1 VLLLVNEDVEL
12 SPAEQRF
19 AEWIQWSPA
28 QRGVALLNVDVPA
41 KGRPRQLDAVI
52 WTQQRCIVIE
62 VKGFRTRQDGTL
74 VVPPNGPWLMSD
86 GQVADIYGNGYDH
99 NPIKQVRTNTLA
111 MKNWAS
117 QVTHRGCFV
126 YGLVLVM
133 LLPGQDVPALDTH
146 AHPRENR
153 HHHRGLRRLP
163 VLPAPPQRTQSAV
176 DRRPGRHPDPTPR
189 TGTPLRRQPRRDRR
203 STRRTEPQPRLSSIG
218 SRALGGTGPSG
229 PCRPSPPA
237 APTSTRKARRVST
250 GRTTRSANRSMQTLI
265 HLISRDFESS
275 TRVFPLSNQPLT
287 APHH

>member
-1 VLLLVNEDVEL
+1 MLLLVNEDVEL

-28 QRGVALLNVDVPA
+28 RPGVALLNVDVPA
-41 KGRPRQLDAVI
+41 KGRTRQLDAVI

-86 GQVADIYGNGYDH
+86 GRVADIYGNGSDH

-117 QVTHRGCFV
+117 QVTHRSCFI

-146 AHPRENR
+146 AHPEKTDIIIEDFDVFRYYL
-153 HHHRGLRRLP
+153 HRLNEHKVQWTADQVDTLIQRLGLADLY
-163 VLPAPPQRTQSAV
+163 
-176 DRRPGRHPDPTPR
+176 G
-189 TGTPLRRQPRRDRR
+189 
-203 STRRTEPQPRLSSIG
+203 G
-218 SRALGGTGPSG
+218 SRDVIATALGEPSYYH
-229 PCRPSPPA
+229 A
-237 APTSTRKARRVST
+237 
-250 GRTTRSANRSMQTLI
+250 
-265 HLISRDFESS
+265 
-275 TRVFPLSNQPLT
+275 
-287 APHH
+287 